1 MVERLNRRSL
11 LKRTAALAGVAVGA
25 HLARGPILLASEE
38 SRSKLRI
45 VQIGCGGRGREAHLP
60 NVIVEQLVA
69 VVDVDET
76 HTAKGLKY
84 LEDNAKKF
92 KLENLDLSKVK
103 TFTEYRKMFDT
114 FDKEFDAVSIAT
126 PDHQHALPSLMA
138 IQHGKHVFCEKPL
151 THNIAEAR
159 ILGQAARK
167 SKVATQMGNQ
177 GLGAG
182 GDQALAEFLEAG
194 AIGTVTEVHTWHGFG
209 DRFGG
214 SFPRPPAEPVP
225 EGMHWDDWIG
235 AAPYR
240 EYHDKI
246 ERVKAKKKDKDV
258 VEDRCYWH
266 GYHDFGTGSLG
277 GWGTHMWDAIG
288 FALKLTYPTTVEV
301 LKMEDAS
308 DERFPRLTTIRFDF
322 PAAGKRPALKV
333 FWYEGGHVKGDKD
346 LGPES
351 DVANT
356 AGAHRPPLA
365 AEIEK
370 KYARKLGNAG
380 SILVGEKG
388 MITVGSHGAAPVIV
402 PEERRKE
409 FTPPPQTL
417 PRYKGGIWADFV
429 RAAKAGGPRCV
440 SDFADFSGPLLEAMY
455 VGHLAMRAGIGKKVE
470 WDAPNMKCTNM
481 PDLNQYVG
489 RTYRK
494 GWEVV

>member
-1 MVERLNRRSL
+1 
-11 LKRTAALAGVAVGA
+11 
-25 HLARGPILLASEE
+25 
-38 SRSKLRI
+38 
-45 VQIGCGGRGREAHLP
+45 
-60 NVIVEQLVA
+60 
-69 VVDVDET
+69 
-76 HTAKGLKY
+76 
-84 LEDNAKKF
+84 
-92 KLENLDLSKVK
+92 
-103 TFTEYRKMFDT
+103 
-114 FDKEFDAVSIAT
+114 
-126 PDHQHALPSLMA
+126 MA

-308 DERFPRLTTIRFDF
+308 DERFPMLTTIRFDF

-333 FWYEGGHVKGDKD
+333 FWYEGGHV
-346 LGPES
+346 
-351 DVANT
+351 
-356 AGAHRPPLA
+356 
-365 AEIEK
+365 
-370 KYARKLGNAG
+370 
-380 SILVGEKG
+380 
-388 MITVGSHGAAPVIV
+388 ITVGSHGAAPVIV